1 MVTVRT
7 ALITLA
13 ALGCALGAAV
23 TIRRQP
29 VERRAATLPE
39 PTLDV
44 VVATVD
50 IPRGHRLRSDQLHSQ
65 CWPSRLV
72 PPEALR
78 DSAQAEGRT
87 VLQPLVAGELL
98 LERKLAPIGA
108 SANLAAASLPVSGD
122 REQSPESA
130 PARPLKLVLLRG
142 SQLTILEVPP

>member
-23 TIRRQP
+23 AIRRQP
-29 VERRAATLPE
+29 RERRVVTLAE

-50 IPRGHRLRSDQLHSQ
+50 IPRGHRLRSDQLRSQ
-65 CWPSRLV
+65 PWPSRFV

-78 DSAQAEGRT
+78 SSAQAEGRT

-108 SANLAAASLPVSGD
+108 LANLAAHSPLVTSE
-122 REQSPESA
+122 REQPLESA
-130 PARPLKLVLLRG
+130 PVQPLKLMLLRG
-142 SQLTILEVPP
+142 SQVTILQVPP